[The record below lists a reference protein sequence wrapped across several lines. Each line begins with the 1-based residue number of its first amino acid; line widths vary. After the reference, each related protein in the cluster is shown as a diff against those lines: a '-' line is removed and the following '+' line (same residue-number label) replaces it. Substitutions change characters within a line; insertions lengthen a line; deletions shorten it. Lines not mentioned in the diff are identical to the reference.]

1 MLNVIENKEHKDP
14 ITPERK
20 VFQVF
25 DINNQLKGIYTYYV
39 KYDNELK
46 AFYCKIDAVTDD
58 WLKEEQNYIY
68 DGKLLLEKYRESDNV
83 KSIEANGF
91 NSKEEAETFLQE
103 NLLILKQWYKDKF
116 KEDIEL
122 S

>member
-1 MLNVIENKEHKDP
+1 MLNVIENKEYKDP

-25 DINNQLKGIYTYYV
+25 DVNNQLKGRYTYYV
-39 KYDNELK
+39 KYDNNLER
-46 AFYCKIDAVTDD
+46 FYCKIDAITND
-58 WLKEEQNYIY
+58 WLKEEQNYIN
-68 DGKLLLEKYRESDNV
+68 DGKLLEKFRGSNNT
-83 KSIEANGF
+83 KSIESNGF

-103 NLLILKQWYKDKF
+103 NLLVLKQWYKDKF